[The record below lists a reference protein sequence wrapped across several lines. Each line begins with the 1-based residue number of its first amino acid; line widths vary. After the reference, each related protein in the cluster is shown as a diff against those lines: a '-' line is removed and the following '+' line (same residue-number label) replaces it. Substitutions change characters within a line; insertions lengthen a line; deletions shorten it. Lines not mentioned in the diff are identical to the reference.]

1 MSSTIIYRYA
11 YNFGKPVIEPKP
23 LVVRVFN
30 NKQYYWN
37 FEKNTWVRYTRC
49 CPYIQ

>member
-1 MSSTIIYRYA
+1 MSAAVFSRIPGQR
-11 YNFGKPVIEPKP
+11 VVEPKP

-37 FEKNTWVRYTRC
+37 FSSQSWKRLTKR
-49 CPYIQ
+49 CPYLN